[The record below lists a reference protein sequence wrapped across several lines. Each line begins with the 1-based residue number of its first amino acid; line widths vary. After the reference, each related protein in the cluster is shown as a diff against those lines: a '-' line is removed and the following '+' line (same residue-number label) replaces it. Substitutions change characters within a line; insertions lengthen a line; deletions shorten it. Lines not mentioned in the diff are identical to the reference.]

1 MHNIKDI
8 RKDIDNFKNTIK
20 NRNVDVDFDQILNLD
35 EENRKLIQEKEKL
48 EMEKKSISKS
58 KDETLFEKSKEIS
71 NKIDDLSKNQKNV
84 KDQLDQI
91 LSNIPNLPLND
102 VPVGKDENSNKEVV
116 KSGKIKEMSFKPK
129 SHYEIGEK
137 LNMLDFDLAT
147 KTTGSRFVFVKDKL
161 ASLERAISNFMID
174 THVNNNGY
182 TEISPPLMA
191 TDNTM
196 FGTGQLPKFEN
207 DQFEIKFDDK
217 NDRKFLIPTAEVILT
232 NMVKNQILNL
242 KSLPMRL
249 VASTPCFRKEAGSY
263 GKDTKG
269 MIRQH
274 QFYKVELVSIVE
286 NNKCIEEL
294 ERMTNCATKILD
306 DLQLPYRK
314 IILSTGDMGFSAEKT
329 YDIEVWLPSENK
341 YREISS
347 CSSCGTFQAKRMK
360 ARYKNNNNENEFVGT
375 LNGRLVASTP
385 CFRKEAGSYG
395 KDTKGMI
402 RQHQFYK
409 VELVSIVEN
418 NKCIEELERMTNCA
432 TKILDDLQLPYRKII
447 LSTGDMGFSAEKT
460 YDIEVWLPS
469 ENKYREISSCSSCGT
484 FQAKRMKARY
494 KNNNNENEF
503 VGTLNGSGLA
513 VGRTLIAILE
523 NYQTEDGS
531 IIIPEKLRP
540 YMNNMEKIGIN

>member
-84 KDQLDQI
+84 KVLLDQI

-116 KSGKIKEMSFKPK
+116 KSGEIKEMSFKPK

-375 LNGRLVASTP
+375 LNG
-385 CFRKEAGSYG
+385 
-395 KDTKGMI
+395 
-402 RQHQFYK
+402 
-409 VELVSIVEN
+409 
-418 NKCIEELERMTNCA
+418 
-432 TKILDDLQLPYRKII
+432 
-447 LSTGDMGFSAEKT
+447 
-460 YDIEVWLPS
+460 
-469 ENKYREISSCSSCGT
+469 
-484 FQAKRMKARY
+484 
-494 KNNNNENEF
+494 
-503 VGTLNGSGLA
+503 SGLA

>member
-116 KSGKIKEMSFKPK
+116 KSGEIKEMSFKPK

-360 ARYKNNNNENEFVGT
+360 ARY
-375 LNGRLVASTP
+375 
-385 CFRKEAGSYG
+385 
-395 KDTKGMI
+395 I
-402 RQHQFYK
+402 
-409 VELVSIVEN
+409 N
-418 NKCIEELERMTNCA
+418 NK
-432 TKILDDLQLPYRKII
+432 
-447 LSTGDMGFSAEKT
+447 
-460 YDIEVWLPS
+460 
-469 ENKYREISSCSSCGT
+469 
-484 FQAKRMKARY
+484 
-494 KNNNNENEF
+494 NENEF

-531 IIIPEKLRP
+531 ITIPEKLRP